1 MSDIFVKT
9 TTTTGWKKASNIF
22 VKTTTVTGWK
32 AAIGVWIKTAT
43 QWLKVW
49 PLSGVFATRTPWVG
63 PNSDTAY
70 SDRLTS
76 SSVIRVGSNYYGN
89 NGIWDANGWTIT
101 GYSYAWKYY
110 QGAENYFT
118 PDGTIDSG
126 TGSGWTTSSGQDV
139 LPISIWTA
147 TNSSIL
153 DEKYLSFN
161 VIANTSNSTYKG
173 DSDSTRIKV
182 VRRIPINTN
191 AALSSYAPQEGESIF
206 YSSSWDL
213 TEARKPDAPRT
224 IIQWYKNLNNSTN
237 GGQLIS
243 SGSYSYTVQ
252 SSDVNH
258 YIYAVETTFNSG
270 TDYDL
275 GFDTG
280 VEAKVITISTV
291 SGGVSPPTFLTATT
305 NRADGVNLNFGGSD
319 SAVSYDIF
327 WNTYASANPSDAAT
341 PDFPGESSPYLDT
354 TIGIGVTRWYWVRA
368 KNSSGQ
374 TSSWYPVGNGVTG
387 TRTTEYNVS
396 WNGNGGSSGNEGI
409 PWSFTEGGYVTV
421 PSATRIGYTFSR
433 WTDTPSGDYTYTT
446 TNIGGT
452 FFPPA
457 QNITMYARWI
467 ENVCTIPNVIGM
479 SESDASDA
487 LNEAGFL
494 YEFTY
499 YINTTDISLNGKVQ
513 AVDPAVGTQPGCG
526 TNVGLTIYNYVAKLA
541 TPTGLSATTGRTD
554 GIYIS
559 WDAVP
564 GADFYGVWYR
574 GGAPSYDSAPDFGGP
589 NNPTLITSSNYL
601 ATEIGA
607 GVTRTYDVQ
616 AYRSGNPTGS
626 KSDWAGPVTGT
637 RLAPPSAPSGGSVS
651 VSPSSGTAGSTTFT
665 AIPSGWSG
673 NPSTFTY
680 SYSWQRFT
688 NGVYQYQELGTG
700 STFSPTASQNSSAL
714 AWLVVLTVS
723 NGVSPNGTASTNFTV
738 NAPVTCG
745 SCEDYGNESYL
756 GQTAACSGTYYT
768 VYNNYSIGQRKTC
781 SDGTY
786 QYCDDRL
793 YSTVQSSSELDGL
806 CGYVAVT
813 CGSCADY
820 GSANYTGQ
828 TWGCVGTYYTVYNN
842 YYIFQRQACSDG
854 TYEECA
860 IRSYN
865 TVSSSTQINGLCGYT
880 EPVACVCNYTD
891 YGSYHYSP
899 QCCPSGA
906 QRTGSLSG
914 STSGACCPTVNKTLR
929 YNCTNYDVTNSA
941 SANYY
946 DCYSVGQCAAQN
958 NASGNRSTCYI

>member
-22 VKTTTVTGWK
+22 VKTTTATGWK

-110 QGAENYFT
+110 QGAENYWS
-118 PDGTIDSG
+118 PEGTIDSG

-182 VRRIPINTN
+182 VRRIPINISRT
-191 AALSSYAPQEGESIF
+191 LSSFAPQVGDSIS

-213 TEARKPDAPRT
+213 TEARKPDATRT
-224 IIQWYKNLNNSTN
+224 SIEWYKNLSNSTT
-237 GGQLIS
+237 GGTFLS

-252 SSDVNH
+252 SSDLNY

-275 GFDTG
+275 GLNTG
-280 VEAKVITISTV
+280 VSVSRITTSVVSPGLTAPTSTSIVSVSRLNDTQTRVVVSSSGGSGPNYQLFWTGAASAPTSENRYDAASPTSTV
-291 SGGVSPPTFLTATT
+291 TEDNGFFDGVTYYFYIRSSNEYLGPTTENGTGTAGTFSAYGPTTGAAFYTFAQPSGTVSVSPSSGTAGTTTFTATPSVS
-305 NRADGVNLNFGGSD
+305 ASPSAQISYQWQYFEGGAFG
-319 SAVSYDIF
+319 
-327 WNTYASANPSDAAT
+327 
-341 PDFPGESSPYLDT
+341 YLA
-354 TIGIGVTRWYWVRA
+354 I
-368 KNSSGQ
+368 SGA
-374 TSSWYPVGNGVTG
+374 TSSTYTPPSNYVSIYGSSLRCQITANNGVG
-387 TRTTEYNVS
+387 TQLV
-396 WNGNGGSSGNEGI
+396 
-409 PWSFTEGGYVTV
+409 
-421 PSATRIGYTFSR
+421 
-433 WTDTPSGDYTYTT
+433 TT
-446 TNIGGT
+446 TNVT
-452 FFPPA
+452 VA
-457 QNITMYARWI
+457 
-467 ENVCTIPNVIGM
+467 E
-479 SESDASDA
+479 E
-487 LNEAGFL
+487 
-494 YEFTY
+494 
-499 YINTTDISLNGKVQ
+499 
-513 AVDPAVGTQPGCG
+513 
-526 TNVGLTIYNYVAKLA
+526 LTKLP
-541 TPTGLSATTGRTD
+541 TPTGLSATTNRTD
-554 GIYIS
+554 GIYMS

-564 GADFYGVWYR
+564 GAAYYGVWYR

-601 ATEIGA
+601 DTSIGA
-607 GVTRTYDVQ
+607 GVTRSYDVQ
-616 AYRSGNPTGS
+616 AFRSGNPTGT
-626 KSDWAGPVTGT
+626 KSEYGGPVTGT

-688 NGVYQYQELGTG
+688 NGVYSYQELGTG
-700 STFSPTASQNSSAL
+700 STFSPTVSQNSTAL
-714 AWLVVLTVS
+714 AWQVVLTVS
-723 NGVSPNGTASTNFTV
+723 NGVSPNGTASTSFTV

-745 SCEDYGNESYL
+745 SCADYGDASYL
-756 GQTAACSGTYYT
+756 GQTTTCSGAGETYYT
-768 VYNNYSIGQRKTC
+768 VYNRYSIGQRKTC

-793 YSTVQSSSELDGL
+793 YNTVQSSTQIDGL
-806 CGYVAVT
+806 CGYTPVT

-820 GSANYTGQ
+820 GSGNYTGQ
-828 TWGCVGTYYTVYNN
+828 TWGCAGAGGTYYTVYNN
-842 YYIFQRQACSDG
+842 YYIFQRQTCTDG
-854 TYEECA
+854 STQDCA
-860 IRSYN
+860 NRTYN

-880 EPVACVCNYTD
+880 EPVACVCNYSD

-899 QCCPSGA
+899 DCCPSGA

-914 STSGACCPTVNKTLR
+914 STSGACCPTVTKTLR
-929 YNCTNYDVTNSA
+929 YICTNYDVTNSA

-958 NASGNRSTCYI
+958 NASGNRTTCYI